1 MNVAD
6 IVQQAESVFVLPDS
20 VTQLKACID
29 DPTSSVDDVAD
40 IISFDPSLTAQLLKI
55 ANSAIYQFPQPI
67 DTVTK
72 AIQVIGTKATYDIV
86 LSYGV
91 SHTFAEIDAS
101 VIDMNRFWEQCVSCA
116 LLSKHL
122 AELKR
127 IRGSE
132 KLFVAGLLHNVGE
145 LVMVRLYPEKARQ
158 CAMLTQRDTPAALQR
173 KHLGFTYTT
182 LSAALIENWGLPESI
197 STPISHIHDE
207 ADKQDVS
214 CQIIKL
220 SYALSL
226 DNVNAD
232 IYAEQSHV
240 SSELTGKLGLN
251 DDDLAAAVEETS
263 FQVLSVIHLFNP
275 NASNVF

>member
-40 IISFDPSLTAQLLKI
+40 IIAFDPSLTSQLLKI
-55 ANSAIYQFPQPI
+55 ANSAIYQFPHTI
-67 DTVTK
+67 DTITK
-72 AIQVIGTKATYDIV
+72 AIQVIGTKATYDMV

-91 SHTFAEIDAS
+91 SHTFKEIDTS
-101 VIDMNRFWEQCVSCA
+101 VIDMDRFWEQCVSCA

-145 LVMVRLYPEKARQ
+145 LVMVRLYPEKAKQ

-173 KHLGFTYTT
+173 KQLGFTYAT
-182 LSAALIENWGLPESI
+182 LSAALIQHWGLPESI

-207 ADKQDVS
+207 AANQDVS

-220 SYALSL
+220 SYAMSL

-240 SSELTGKLGLN
+240 SSELVAKLGLN
-251 DDDLAAAVEETS
+251 EDDMAAALEETN
-263 FQVLSVIHLFNP
+263 FQVLSVIQLFNP
-275 NASNVF
+275 TAFTIY